1 METSTQAG
9 RHHKIKVKIKPD
21 VGSARPSYPEGSMA
35 AATRLA
41 EVLHAQDRAAC
52 VRRSAEIKLARTHPC
67 GKRIPLGGSQDQ
79 LRTFRV
85 FGITDRDDPRPV
97 AGNLN
102 AVSRRARETWLL
114 PLIAPGHGPS
124 SIACTRSSDAPR
136 ESAAARI
143 RSKTITASATS
154 AADSASRPLRHP
166 SA

>member
-1 METSTQAG
+1 MAIVALACTSPLRGAGSTSKTSTQAD

-79 LRTFRV
+79 LR
-85 FGITDRDDPRPV
+85 
-97 AGNLN
+97 
-102 AVSRRARETWLL
+102 
-114 PLIAPGHGPS
+114 
-124 SIACTRSSDAPR
+124 
-136 ESAAARI
+136 
-143 RSKTITASATS
+143 
-154 AADSASRPLRHP
+154 ASRHQP
-166 SA
+166 